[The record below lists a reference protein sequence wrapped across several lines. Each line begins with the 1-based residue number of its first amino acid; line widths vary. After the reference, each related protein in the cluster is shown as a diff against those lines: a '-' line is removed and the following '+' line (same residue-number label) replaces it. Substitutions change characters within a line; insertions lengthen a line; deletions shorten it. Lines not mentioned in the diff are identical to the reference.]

1 MFGIYCSVSDPSL
14 VSYPIIF
21 DALDGP
27 VIRAAALHT
36 SGTAGLSGVDAY
48 GWRHLCTSLKS
59 ASMTLSLH
67 CYFSL
72 LPVYFF
78 C

>member
-48 GWRHLCTSLKS
+48 GWRHLWTKILVF
-59 ASMTLSLH
+59 TL
-67 CYFSL
+67 FG
-72 LPVYFF
+72 VGEVVRRIIAKAVRT
-78 C
+78 